1 MYYNIY
7 NNTRQQMIFRDKKTG
22 NLLNI
27 RIEDYPNDRL
37 YFQEII
43 GVLGGGGISS
53 PSLRRYSTPFDDIHA
68 SDTHT

>member
-1 MYYNIY
+1 MYYNISIQY
-7 NNTRQQMIFRDKKTG
+7 TPTMIFRDKKTG

-43 GVLGGGGISS
+43 GVLGGGGVSS
-53 PSLRRYSTPFDDIHA
+53 PSLRRYSTPFDDIH
-68 SDTHT
+68 HTANAP

>member
-1 MYYNIY
+1 
-7 NNTRQQMIFRDKKTG
+7 MIFRDKKTG

-43 GVLGGGGISS
+43 GVLGGGGGGGGGSISSPS
-53 PSLRRYSTPFDDIHA
+53 PSLRRYSTPFDDIHHA
-68 SDTHT
+68 ANAP

>member
-1 MYYNIY
+1 
-7 NNTRQQMIFRDKKTG
+7 MIFRDKKTG

-43 GVLGGGGISS
+43 GVLGGGGGGGVSS
-53 PSLRRYSTPFDDIHA
+53 LSLRRYSTPFDDIHHAA
-68 SDTHT
+68 SSQ

>member
-1 MYYNIY
+1 
-7 NNTRQQMIFRDKKTG
+7 MIFRDKKTG

-43 GVLGGGGISS
+43 GVLGGGGGGISS
-53 PSLRRYSTPFDDIHA
+53 PSLRRYSTPFDDIH
-68 SDTHT
+68 HTANAP

>member
-1 MYYNIY
+1 
-7 NNTRQQMIFRDKKTG
+7 MIFRDKKTG

-43 GVLGGGGISS
+43 GVLGGGGGGGGVSS
-53 PSLRRYSTPFDDIHA
+53 PSLRRYSTPFDDIHHA
-68 SDTHT
+68 ANAP

>member
-1 MYYNIY
+1 
-7 NNTRQQMIFRDKKTG
+7 MIFRDKKTG

-43 GVLGGGGISS
+43 GVLGGGGGSISSPS